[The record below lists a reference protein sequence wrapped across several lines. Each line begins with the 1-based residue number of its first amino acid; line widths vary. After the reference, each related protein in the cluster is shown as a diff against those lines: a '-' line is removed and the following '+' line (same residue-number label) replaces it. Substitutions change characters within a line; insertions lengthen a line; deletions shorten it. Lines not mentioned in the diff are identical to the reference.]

1 MDICAQQWDRVRA
14 RLREEIGEESYTS
27 WFARLELDRVST
39 DSVHLS
45 VPTRFLKAWIHDH
58 YSERLSDLWREES
71 GSTRK
76 VDLSVRSAVTR
87 SLPLKAANAPREVVV
102 ERAVE
107 PRPTAVS
114 LVAAQNAASADVGAG
129 SPLDARLT
137 FETFVLGKSNTLA
150 HAAARQVAEAV
161 PGAGPI
167 FNPLYIHAAV
177 GLGKTHLLQAAAWAG
192 AARGRRV
199 VYLTAERFMY
209 GFVAALKTHA
219 AIAFKDALRSIDTL
233 LIDDLQ
239 FLTGKNMQQEFCH
252 TLNALM
258 DAGRQ
263 VMVAADRPPSE
274 LDALDDRVRSRLAG
288 GLVVELGP
296 LEEELRL
303 QILKSRSVALAE
315 QHKGFAVPPAVLELI
330 AHNVGQ
336 SGRDLDGA
344 LNKLLAC
351 NKLTGEPVTLDMAEA
366 AIRDLVRPND
376 PKRVRVDDIL
386 RVVAKHYNVSRA
398 DLLSQRRTANVVK
411 PRQIAMYLAKIL
423 TLRSLP
429 EIGRRFGGRDHTTV
443 LHAVRK
449 IDGLVNADRALAE
462 EIESLKR
469 LVNE

>member
-274 LDALDDRVRSRLAG
+274 LD
-288 GLVVELGP
+288 
-296 LEEELRL
+296 
-303 QILKSRSVALAE
+303 
-315 QHKGFAVPPAVLELI
+315 
-330 AHNVGQ
+330 
-336 SGRDLDGA
+336 
-344 LNKLLAC
+344 
-351 NKLTGEPVTLDMAEA
+351 
-366 AIRDLVRPND
+366 
-376 PKRVRVDDIL
+376 
-386 RVVAKHYNVSRA
+386 
-398 DLLSQRRTANVVK
+398 
-411 PRQIAMYLAKIL
+411 
-423 TLRSLP
+423 
-429 EIGRRFGGRDHTTV
+429 
-443 LHAVRK
+443 
-449 IDGLVNADRALAE
+449 
-462 EIESLKR
+462 
-469 LVNE
+469 

>member
-1 MDICAQQWDRVRA
+1 
-14 RLREEIGEESYTS
+14 
-27 WFARLELDRVST
+27 
-39 DSVHLS
+39 
-45 VPTRFLKAWIHDH
+45 
-58 YSERLSDLWREES
+58 
-71 GSTRK
+71 
-76 VDLSVRSAVTR
+76 
-87 SLPLKAANAPREVVV
+87 
-102 ERAVE
+102 
-107 PRPTAVS
+107 
-114 LVAAQNAASADVGAG
+114 
-129 SPLDARLT
+129 
-137 FETFVLGKSNTLA
+137 
-150 HAAARQVAEAV
+150 EAV

-167 FNPLYIHAAV
+167 FNPLYLHAAV
-177 GLGKTHLLQAAAWAG
+177 GLGKTHLLQAVAWAG
-192 AARGRRV
+192 ASRGRRV

-233 LIDDLQ
+233 VIDDLQ

-263 VMVAADRPPSE
+263 VVVAADRPPSE

-288 GLVVELGP
+288 GLVVELGQ
-296 LEEELRL
+296 LEEDLRL
-303 QILKSRSVALAE
+303 QILKTRSSALAE
-315 QHKGFAVPPAVLELI
+315 QHRGFSVPANVLELL
-330 AHNVGQ
+330 ARTVGQ

-344 LNKLLAC
+344 LNKLLAF
-351 NKLTGEPVTLDMAEA
+351 NKLTGEPVTMEMAENA
-366 AIRDLVRPND
+366 VRDLVRPCD
-376 PKRVRVDDIL
+376 PKRVRVDEIL

-411 PRQIAMYLAKIL
+411 PRQIAMYLAKTL

-449 IDGLVNADRALAE
+449 IDGLIATDRALAE
-462 EIESLKR
+462 EIEALKK